1 MRKGKIKKKKKVVKA
16 ELSDSRGFEIFA
28 SRGNEGNR
36 EEERRGRG
44 CFCRVAQGMPHEE
57 QGDPAASRA
66 CHGRAALARVCPK
79 HAWPRLWLGLEPHPR
94 AFRGET
100 EHGSIRIP
108 PLLLA
113 ALPGGCAG
121 DTHRLLSLPKGIFPP
136 SGRQKYLG
144 LTETAARG
152 SSRPAALG
160 TEAFVKNKGID

>member
-79 HAWPRLWLGLEPHPR
+79 HAWPRLWLGLESISWGDRARQHPHPSSAPRCPAWRLCRGYPQAVIPAQGNFSTVR
-94 AFRGET
+94 AAEIFRAHKDGGEGVFSPCSAW
-100 EHGSIRIP
+100 HGGVR
-108 PLLLA
+108 
-113 ALPGGCAG
+113 
-121 DTHRLLSLPKGIFPP
+121 
-136 SGRQKYLG
+136 
-144 LTETAARG
+144 E
-152 SSRPAALG
+152 
-160 TEAFVKNKGID
+160 N